1 MEISFIDSVT
11 KYLTGLFDDLQ
22 ELEIIVP
29 NNRTGAALLA
39 SLKKNATKVCWAP
52 KITPI
57 KDIFIKNSEFHEAE
71 KIVLIYNLFKVYDK
85 HFPEQTTLD
94 KFYSLG
100 EIMLSDFDDIDKY
113 LIDPIKLFKNI
124 ADETKIKTEFNEF
137 DDNEEL
143 IEALRMFWNNVSQNK
158 LKETKLKTL
167 ELWQKMPDI
176 YEDFTNMLHEKC
188 IGYQGLIYRD
198 FVENKMPLT
207 DFPLK
212 NYAFLGFSALNKC
225 EKNLMKHIRQVARDK
240 GGDCLFFWDADKYYI
255 YDQSQEAGLFLR
267 ENIKTFPLP
276 KGFELTDNIKN
287 ISKKDVK
294 IIEVPTS
301 VAQVKLVPELLEKN
315 KEIDSRTAII
325 LGDEKLL
332 VPLIYSLPE
341 TLKNE
346 KGENIRRPYNITMGY
361 PLSYTASAS
370 FAQTVMKLAMHARTG
385 EKTYLQKKDIFST
398 IMNSFTRKYVSEET
412 INSIIG
418 ILDKHK
424 IEYICID
431 DIKAYID
438 KNKMLCTLFD
448 IENKSFT
455 QYVIDAC
462 NFVYN
467 NILNNESNRTESDF
481 MHKIITLFTSFVN
494 AIGDEIKFENNR
506 MYNKLMVSLIKQN
519 NIAFEGRSDNNM
531 QILGFMETRCLDFD
545 NVIMLSMNENTFPKS
560 SSKQS
565 MIPYGLRKAFGM
577 PSIEFQDSI
586 YAYYFYRLLQRSSN
600 IKLLYSSEEKNS
612 NAEKSRFLTQIE
624 YELGLYEDKDTAEPK
639 FHETK
644 SYEIQ
649 PSLSN
654 KIEIVKTDDTIAKI
668 KDLLGIGKNNDG
680 KNGITPSH
688 ITPYI
693 TCPLQFYFEYVGDI
707 NKKNDINEDT
717 SAAELGNLLH
727 NSCYFL
733 YKDYIGEIITEKHF
747 IKITE
752 NIEDAIEYAIHKVYN
767 VNSDTKQMQEA
778 KAKIMIKPLRKY
790 LNDILEIDKNNT
802 PFSIVD
808 LEKRY
813 SIEYD
818 ANGQKVLLR
827 GIIDRIDLKEKEGI
841 LRIIDYKTS
850 KIDDSKKT
858 YSDNFWDASRFS
870 SKEAVQILMYSEI
883 IANLKLNYKYEI
895 IQPYFYSIK
904 NINDGFVKCHTLNEE
919 TNKKKQSSSNV
930 ENFLTQKALIDDK
943 EVSLRKHFNDKLK
956 EILSDLLDKN
966 KHFTQTENSDA
977 CKTCPYNKICNK
989 NNK

>member
-11 KYLTGLFDDLQ
+11 KYLTGQFDDLQ

-29 NNRTGAALLA
+29 NNRTGSALLA
-39 SLKKNATKVCWAP
+39 SLKNNATKVCWAP

-71 KIVLIYNLFKVYDK
+71 KIVLIYNLYKIYDK

-158 LKETKLKTL
+158 LKDTKLKTL
-167 ELWQKMPDI
+167 ELWQKMPEI
-176 YEDFTNMLHEKC
+176 YSNFSEQLNEKG
-188 IGYQGLIYRD
+188 IGYQGLIYRN
-198 FVENKMPLT
+198 FVENKMLSA
-207 DFPLK
+207 DFSFK
-212 NYAFLGFSALNKC
+212 NYAFVGFSALNKC
-225 EKNLMKHIRQVARDK
+225 EKSLMQHIRQKAKDN
-240 GGDCLFFWDADKYYI
+240 GGECLFFWDADKYYI
-255 YDQSQEAGLFLR
+255 NNQSQETGLFLR
-267 ENIKTFPLP
+267 DNIKSFPLP

-287 ISKKDVK
+287 ISQKDVK

-412 INSIIG
+412 TNSIIG

-431 DIKAYID
+431 DLRAYID

-506 MYNKLMVSLIKQN
+506 MYNKLMVSLIKQS

-586 YAYYFYRLLQRSSN
+586 YAYYFYRLLQRSSK
-600 IKLLYSSEEKNS
+600 IMLLYSSEEKNS
-612 NAEKSRFLTQIE
+612 NAEKSRFITQIE
-624 YELGLYEDKDTAEPK
+624 YELGLYEDKETEEPK

-649 PSLSN
+649 PSLPN
-654 KIEIVKTDDTIAKI
+654 KIEIVKTADTIAKI
-668 KDLLGIGKNNDG
+668 KDLLGIGKSNDG
-680 KNGITPSH
+680 KNGVTPSH

-693 TCPLQFYFEYVGDI
+693 TCPLQFYFEYVEDI

-733 YKDYIGEIITEKHF
+733 YKDYIGEIITEDYF
-747 IKITE
+747 VKILA
-752 NIEDAIEYAIHKVYN
+752 NIENAIEYAIHKVYN

-778 KAKIMIKPLRKY
+778 KSKIMIKPLRKY
-790 LNDILEIDKNNT
+790 LNDILEIDKKYA
-802 PFSIVD
+802 PFSIVG
-808 LEKRY
+808 LEKKY

-818 ANGQKVLLR
+818 VNGQKVLLR

-841 LRIIDYKTS
+841 LRIVDYKTS

-858 YSDNFWDASRFS
+858 YSDNFWDTSKFS

-883 IANLKLNYKYEI
+883 IANIELNYKYDI
-895 IQPYFYSIK
+895 ILPYFYSIK
-904 NINDGFVKCHTLNEE
+904 NINDGFVKCHTLNTE

-930 ENFLTQKALIDDK
+930 ENFLSQNALIDGKD
-943 EVSLRKHFNDKLK
+943 VSLRIHFNDKLK
-956 EILSDLLDKN
+956 EILSDLLDKD
-966 KHFTQTENSDA
+966 KHFTQTENSDV
-977 CKTCPYNKICNK
+977 CKICSYNKICNK
-989 NNK
+989 

>member
-11 KYLTGLFDDLQ
+11 KYLTGQFDDLQ

-29 NNRTGAALLA
+29 NNRTGSALLA
-39 SLKKNATKVCWAP
+39 SLKNNATKVCWAP

-71 KIVLIYNLFKVYDK
+71 KIVLIYNLYKIYDK

-158 LKETKLKTL
+158 LKDTKLKTL
-167 ELWQKMPDI
+167 ELWQKMPEI
-176 YEDFTNMLHEKC
+176 YSNFSEQLNEKG
-188 IGYQGLIYRD
+188 IGYQGLIYRN
-198 FVENKMPLT
+198 FVKNKMLSA
-207 DFPLK
+207 DFSFK
-212 NYAFLGFSALNKC
+212 NYAFVGFSALNKC
-225 EKNLMKHIRQVARDK
+225 EKSLMQHIRQKAKDN
-240 GGDCLFFWDADKYYI
+240 GGECLFFWDADKYYI
-255 YDQSQEAGLFLR
+255 NNQSQEAGLFLR
-267 ENIKTFPLP
+267 DNIKSFPLP

-287 ISKKDVK
+287 ISQKDVK

-412 INSIIG
+412 TNSIIG

-431 DIKAYID
+431 DLRAYID

-506 MYNKLMVSLIKQN
+506 MYNKLMVSLIKQS

-586 YAYYFYRLLQRSSN
+586 YAYYFYRLLQRSSK
-600 IKLLYSSEEKNS
+600 IRLLYSSEEKNS
-612 NAEKSRFLTQIE
+612 NAEKSRFITQIE
-624 YELGLYEDKDTAEPK
+624 YELGLYEDKETEEPK

-649 PSLSN
+649 PSLPN

-668 KDLLGIGKNNDG
+668 KDLLGIGKINDG
-680 KNGITPSH
+680 KNGVTPSH

-693 TCPLQFYFEYVGDI
+693 TCPLQFYFEYVEDI

-733 YKDYIGEIITEKHF
+733 YKDYIGEIITEDYF
-747 IKITE
+747 VKILA
-752 NIEDAIEYAIHKVYN
+752 NIENAIEYAIHKVYN

-778 KAKIMIKPLRKY
+778 KSKIMIKPLRKY
-790 LNDILEIDKNNT
+790 LNDILEIDKKYA
-802 PFSIVD
+802 PFSIVG
-808 LEKRY
+808 LEKKY

-818 ANGQKVLLR
+818 VNGQKVLLR

-841 LRIIDYKTS
+841 LRIVDYKTS

-858 YSDNFWDASRFS
+858 YSDNFWDTSKFS

-883 IANLKLNYKYEI
+883 IANIELNYKYDI
-895 IQPYFYSIK
+895 ILPYFYSIK
-904 NINDGFVKCHTLNEE
+904 NINDGFVKCHTLNTE

-930 ENFLTQKALIDDK
+930 ENFLSQNALIDGKD
-943 EVSLRKHFNDKLK
+943 VSLRIHFNDKLK
-956 EILSDLLDKN
+956 EILSDLLDKD

-977 CKTCPYNKICNK
+977 CKICSYNKICNK
-989 NNK
+989 